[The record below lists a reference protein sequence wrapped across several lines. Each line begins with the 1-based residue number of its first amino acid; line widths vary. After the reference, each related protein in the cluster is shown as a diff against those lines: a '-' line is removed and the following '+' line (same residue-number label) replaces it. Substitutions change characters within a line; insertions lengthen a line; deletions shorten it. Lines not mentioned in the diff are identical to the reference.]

1 MQKLLVV
8 DENTTIQRVIK
19 LAFKDED
26 IRVITVPRGRDAFEQ
41 IEEDPPDIVL
51 ADNGRE
57 VAAFLKGHP
66 KLSQIPV
73 VLLKGAFDAVGDG
86 PDDALGCDDVL
97 MKPLQ
102 PQAMIDRVKRLLRD
116 RKPARGKAPSR
127 MQGTPAGHGPA
138 NAGLHGDGQ
147 HRTSGHTDPGLE
159 LGRYFDRL
167 SLAFTRAQ
175 SAAPAAAPEA
185 GWLYPP
191 RPHREIPAATLP
203 NAGERTPQTTPIVV
217 ATSPPAPADRGQANS
232 AVPGIP
238 AIPAINDEL
247 VELVTQRVLDRLGDR
262 VVRSTAT
269 ELVARL
275 SKWLIMDE
283 VERTGK

>member
-26 IRVITVPRGRDAFEQ
+26 IRVVTVPRGRDAFEQ

-57 VAAFLKGHP
+57 IAAFLKSHP

-73 VLLKGAFDAVGDG
+73 VLLKGAFDAASDG
-86 PDDALGCDDVL
+86 ADEALGCDDVL

-102 PQAMIDRVKRLLRD
+102 PQTMIDRVKRLLRD
-116 RKPARGKAPSR
+116 RKPARGKAASR
-127 MQGTPAGHGPA
+127 TQGEADENGPAKAGHYLGEKGPA
-138 NAGLHGDGQ
+138 KAGHYV
-147 HRTSGHTDPGLE
+147 DPGLE
-159 LGRYFDRL
+159 LGRYFDTL
-167 SLAFTRAQ
+167 STAFTRAQ
-175 SAAPAAAPEA
+175 SAAPETAPEP

-191 RPHREIPAATLP
+191 KTVQTASIPSNGPATPPGRGPATAAT
-203 NAGERTPQTTPIVV
+203 
-217 ATSPPAPADRGQANS
+217 
-232 AVPGIP
+232 PGIS
-238 AIPAINDEL
+238 AIPVINDEL
-247 VELVTQRVLDRLGDR
+247 VELVAQRVLDRLGDR

-283 VERTGK
+283 VERTRK